1 VSSGAKNCPLTQ
13 GVVRKEDVMD
23 SYENKYVAFADI
35 LGFENL
41 VNRTAEPDPEV
52 PLANVLSALDIPN
65 EVQLEGI
72 TLGRVGDITEA
83 SHRLS
88 TFSDCLAI
96 STEAS
101 EKGLMNLLFHLRA
114 IAFRLLKLGY
124 LLRGG
129 ITEGAVYHEDEKI
142 VGPALVDAYKLEK
155 NVAIYPRIIV
165 DSKIVV
171 GAKQW
176 KPPLDTIFKR
186 LTRDDDDGHSFVH
199 YLWGIRMV
207 ADSDQGFVGDWENLV
222 SEIGDF
228 VESEKRRLAGE
239 KNDLPKILWFEKYF
253 EWARDRSHIDVL
265 NSPFPR

>member
-1 VSSGAKNCPLTQ
+1 MG
-13 GVVRKEDVMD
+13 

-41 VNRTAEPDPEV
+41 VNRTTEPNPEI
-52 PLANVLSALDIPN
+52 LLTNVLSALEIPN

-72 TLGRVGDITEA
+72 ILGRVGDITEA

-129 ITEGAVYHEDEKI
+129 ITKGPIYHENGKI
-142 VGPALVDAYKLEK
+142 VGPALVNAYKLEK
-155 NVAIYPRIIV
+155 NVAKYPRIIV
-165 DSKIVV
+165 DAEI
-171 GAKQW
+171 AACARQW
-176 KPPLDTIFKR
+176 EQPLNTIFDR
-186 LTRDDDDGHSFVH
+186 LTRDDDDGYCFVH
-199 YLWGIRMV
+199 YLWAVRMV
-207 ADSDQGFVGDWENLV
+207 ADSEEGFVGDWDALV
-222 SEIGDF
+222 DHISNF
-228 VESEKRRLAGE
+228 VKSEKSRLAHQE
-239 KNDLPKILWFEKYF
+239 HDLPKILWLERYF
-253 EWARDRSHIDVL
+253 QWAINRSHIDVL

>member
-1 VSSGAKNCPLTQ
+1 MN
-13 GVVRKEDVMD
+13 
-23 SYENKYVAFADI
+23 SYQNKYVAFADI

-52 PLANVLSALDIPN
+52 PLAKMLSALDIPN
-65 EVQLEGI
+65 EVKLEGI
-72 TLGRVGDITEA
+72 ILGRVGDITEA

-96 STEAS
+96 STEAT

-129 ITEGAVYHEDEKI
+129 IAEGALYHEDGKI
-142 VGPALVDAYKLEK
+142 VGPALVDAYNLEK
-155 NVAIYPRIIV
+155 NVAKYPRIIV
-165 DSKIVV
+165 DSRIVTK
-171 GAKQW
+171 AKRW

-186 LTRDDDDGHSFVH
+186 LTRDDGDGYSFVH
-199 YLWGIRMV
+199 YLWAIRMA
-207 ADSDQGFVGDWENLV
+207 ADSDQGFIGDWEHIV

-228 VESEKRRLAGE
+228 VECEKRRLAGE
-239 KNDLPKILWFEKYF
+239 ENHLPKILWFEKYF

-265 NSPFPR
+265 SSPFPR

>member
-124 LLRGG
+124 LL
-129 ITEGAVYHEDEKI
+129 
-142 VGPALVDAYKLEK
+142 
-155 NVAIYPRIIV
+155 
-165 DSKIVV
+165 
-171 GAKQW
+171 
-176 KPPLDTIFKR
+176 
-186 LTRDDDDGHSFVH
+186 
-199 YLWGIRMV
+199 
-207 ADSDQGFVGDWENLV
+207 
-222 SEIGDF
+222 
-228 VESEKRRLAGE
+228 
-239 KNDLPKILWFEKYF
+239 
-253 EWARDRSHIDVL
+253 
-265 NSPFPR
+265 